1 MPKSTIKTKLDTLD
15 RLEAEDIS
23 VDELIDMSLIRSSKM
38 TPGGKSNKSKAS
50 IAIKKSS
57 KA

>member
-23 VDELIDMSLIRSSKM
+23 VDELLDMCLKRSCKM
-38 TPGGKSNKSKAS
+38 TPGGKS
-50 IAIKKSS
+50 
-57 KA
+57 